1 MNPGDKLPE
10 LSLPDETGRRRTLAD
25 LAGER
30 GLVLYAYPKDDTPGC
45 TVEAQDFRDRAEAM
59 RAKGFAVAGISR
71 DSAASHCSFR
81 DKYDLT
87 FPLLT
92 DEDATFLA
100 AIGAYGEK
108 TNYGRIT
115 QGIIRSTVVVPPDGT
130 VLEHYPNVRA
140 QGHAERVVADLDGL

>member
-1 MNPGDKLPE
+1 MNRGDKLPE
-10 LSLPDETGRRRTLAD
+10 LSLPDEAGRRRTLAD

-45 TVEAQDFRDRAEAM
+45 TVEAQDFRDRLDEL

-81 DKYDLT
+81 DKHELT

-92 DEDATFLA
+92 DEDASFLEQ
-100 AIGAYGEK
+100 IGAYGDK
-108 TNYGRIT
+108 TNYGRT
-115 QGIIRSTVVVPPDGT
+115 TKGIIRSTVVVAPDGT
-130 VLEHYPNVRA
+130 VLKYYPNVRA
-140 QGHAERVVADLDGL
+140 KGHAERVAADLDAL